1 MIRIGFLGIK
11 NSIAFCDYRTRDQS
25 NIRIKRLEHEN
36 IELKAKIQELLDSVQ
51 TTNSLHEH
59 NSLGRSHFDPHDH
72 ASSGRSSS
80 PVPSLAH
87 SNEIRYKQ
95 PQLLPIN
102 DPRNISL

>member
-1 MIRIGFLGIK
+1 MLIFVRLEPQYKI
-11 NSIAFCDYRTRDQS
+11 Q
-25 NIRIKRLEHEN
+25 IKRLEHEN

-59 NSLGRSHFDPHDH
+59 NSLGRSHFDPHEH

-102 DPRNISL
+102 DPRNISLSLKAKTKS